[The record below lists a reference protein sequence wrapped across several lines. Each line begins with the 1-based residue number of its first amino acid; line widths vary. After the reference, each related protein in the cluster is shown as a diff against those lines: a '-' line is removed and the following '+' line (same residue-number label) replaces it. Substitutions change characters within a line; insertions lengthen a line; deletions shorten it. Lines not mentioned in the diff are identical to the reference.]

1 MDSEM
6 NIQGNGNQIIL
17 HAGQVQQK
25 QESPLDHSLRM
36 AELIDKVH
44 TLFQERQALLS
55 EKKEGYTMKV
65 AETQLQMKRLLLEI
79 DEMACFQKLS
89 QAQNRLL
96 AEISGEM
103 LYEDYARK
111 YWGRVFEDEF
121 PFPELEAEYYRR
133 YAQYLY
139 DNGHW
144 EEGETAFEKAL
155 SVLAND
161 SDNKR
166 YINSQ
171 TYTDWAT
178 LEFVR
183 ERGNYLLNKSRGTEV
198 PLPTFEKVHAILAR
212 VKPLWECFENY
223 TLYWNAVENYKKVV
237 ELMERFRRSVEQTA
251 GR

>member
-1 MDSEM
+1 M
-6 NIQGNGNQIIL
+6 
-17 HAGQVQQK
+17 
-25 QESPLDHSLRM
+25 RM

-144 EEGETAFEKAL
+144 EEGETAFEKSL

-166 YINSQ
+166 YINSR
-171 TYTDWAT
+171 TYTEWAT

-212 VKPLWECFENY
+212 VKPLLECFENY
-223 TLYWNAVENYKKVV
+223 TLYWNAVENYKKVL
-237 ELMERFRRSVEQTA
+237 ELIEHFKRSVEQTA

>member
-17 HAGQVQQK
+17 HADQVQQK

-79 DEMACFQKLS
+79 DEMACYQKLS

-139 DNGHW
+139 ENSPFRNWKPNTTGGMPSTCTTMDIGKRERPLSKRRCQSWPMTVTTNATSIPRPIRIGLRW
-144 EEGETAFEKAL
+144 SL
-155 SVLAND
+155 SV
-161 SDNKR
+161 KG
-166 YINSQ
+166 
-171 TYTDWAT
+171 AT
-178 LEFVR
+178 
-183 ERGNYLLNKSRGTEV
+183 T
-198 PLPTFEKVHAILAR
+198 
-212 VKPLWECFENY
+212 C
-223 TLYWNAVENYKKVV
+223 
-237 ELMERFRRSVEQTA
+237 
-251 GR
+251 

>member
-144 EEGETAFEKAL
+144 EEGETAFEKSL

-212 VKPLWECFENY
+212 VKPLWERFENY